1 MPSFP
6 GKRRDEMNIS
16 VQQLLAKIEDQLIEA
31 KTSNTDAR
39 IRERVYAIKSLCEL
53 VLEQEGRES
62 VTYQQPVQQP
72 SFQAMQA
79 PPLTIPK
86 QTIQTQT
93 NKIKMDEGNGDSLF
107 DF

>member
-1 MPSFP
+1 
-6 GKRRDEMNIS
+6 MNIS
-16 VQQLLAKIEDQLIEA
+16 IQQLLAKIEDQLAEA
-31 KTSNTDAR
+31 KTSNSDGR

-53 VLEQEGRES
+53 VLEQEGIQG

-72 SFQAMQA
+72 TFQAVQA
-79 PPLTIPK
+79 PLTIPK

-93 NKIKMDEGNGDSLF
+93 NKIKMEEGNGDSLF

>member
-1 MPSFP
+1 
-6 GKRRDEMNIS
+6 MNIS

-31 KTSNTDAR
+31 KISNTDAR

-53 VLEQEGRES
+53 VLEEEGKEG
-62 VTYQQPVQQP
+62 VTYQQPVRKP
-72 SFQAMQA
+72 SFQPMEA
-79 PPLTIPK
+79 PLTIPK

>member
-6 GKRRDEMNIS
+6 GKRRDEVNIS
-16 VQQLLAKIEDQLIEA
+16 IQQLLAKIEDQLTEA
-31 KTSNTDAR
+31 KSSNSDAR

-53 VLEQEGRES
+53 VLEQERKEGI
-62 VTYQQPVQQP
+62 TYQQTVQQP
-72 SFQAMQA
+72 SFQAVQA
-79 PPLTIPK
+79 PIAIPK

-93 NKIKMDEGNGDSLF
+93 NKVKMEEGNGDSLF